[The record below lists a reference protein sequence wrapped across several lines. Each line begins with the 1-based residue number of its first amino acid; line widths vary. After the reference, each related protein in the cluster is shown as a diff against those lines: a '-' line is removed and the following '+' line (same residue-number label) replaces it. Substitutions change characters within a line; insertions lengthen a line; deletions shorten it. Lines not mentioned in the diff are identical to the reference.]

1 MSEIKKNDDFKKFVG
16 DRATTYLGKVSKT
29 FLVKRKR
36 PKILSQYSAIST
48 FKGVIENNNLWAT
61 HWAFLNDAKELKR
74 GLEAAKQVI
83 ADIKQNEKLKT
94 KNQYLWVLEDF
105 ISSLTKKEIYN
116 IINVY
121 VLCFSEKKD
130 NLNMWRGYGNG
141 YNSIVI
147 DYNTADLDMNGN
159 TIGIPLI
166 GKINYNEDEQK
177 KMMLMYLMQYCELI
191 EKINEHFPSQKND
204 AVKYML
210 GYLIVGIVVLSL
222 FMKEKYWNEEKE
234 WRIIF
239 LNPSDELLDFKE
251 TDKGF
256 VPFVKVP
263 IFKNHAIK
271 CIKKIRLPKSE
282 NFELREHAMKMLWN
296 KFCTSKNIK
305 KDLEVEQSSIS
316 IVY

>member
-1 MSEIKKNDDFKKFVG
+1 MSETKKDDNLKKFIG
-16 DRATTYLGKVSKT
+16 DNANTYLSNVTKT
-29 FLVKRKR
+29 FLAKRKR
-36 PKILSQYSAIST
+36 PRILSQYSAIPT

-74 GLEAAKQVI
+74 GLEVAKQVI
-83 ADIKQNEKLKT
+83 TDIKQMENQKSKI
-94 KNQYLWVLEDF
+94 QYLRVLEKIIF
-105 ISSLTKKEIYN
+105 GLTKKEIYS
-116 IINVY
+116 IIDVY

-147 DYNTADLDMNGN
+147 DYNTANFKMDEKVVGVS
-159 TIGIPLI
+159 LI

-191 EKINEHFPSQKND
+191 EKAYNHFPSQKEN
-204 AVKYML
+204 AIKYML
-210 GYLIVGIVVLSL
+210 GYLIIGIVVLSL

-239 LNPSDELLDFKE
+239 LNPSDDLLDFKE
-251 TDKGF
+251 TGKGF
-256 VPFVKVP
+256 VPFVKAP
-263 IFKNHAIK
+263 IFKDHAIN
-271 CIKKIRLPKSE
+271 CIKKVRLPKSQ
-282 NFELREHAMKMLWN
+282 NFDLRDHAIKMLWN
-296 KFCTSKNIK
+296 KFCNRNNIK
-305 KDLEVEQSSIS
+305 KDLDVEQSSIS

>member
-1 MSEIKKNDDFKKFVG
+1 MNDDIKKMIG
-16 DRATTYLGKVSKT
+16 DKATAYLGSVTKT
-29 FLVKRKR
+29 FLTKRKR
-36 PKILSQYSAIST
+36 PKILSQYSAIPT

-74 GLEAAKQVI
+74 GLEVAKLVI
-83 ADIKQNEKLKT
+83 ADMKKMENLKS
-94 KNQYLWVLEDF
+94 KKSYLRILENL
-105 ISSLTKKEIYN
+105 ISSLTKKEIYS
-116 IINVY
+116 IIDVY

-130 NLNMWRGYGNG
+130 NLNMWRGYGDG

-147 DYNTADLDMNGN
+147 DYSTVDFKLAEKIVGVS
-159 TIGIPLI
+159 LI
-166 GKINYNEDEQK
+166 GRINYCEDEQK

-191 EKINEHFPSQKND
+191 EKINERFPSQKEQAFKD
-204 AVKYML
+204 ML
-210 GYLIVGIVVLSL
+210 NYFILGIVILSL

-239 LNPSDELLDFKE
+239 LNPSDDLLDFRE

-263 IFKNHAIK
+263 IFKEHAIK
-271 CIKKIRLPKSE
+271 CIKKVRLPKSQ
-282 NFELREHAMKMLWN
+282 NFDLRKHAIKMLW
-296 KFCTSKNIK
+296 SKLCKRNNIK
-305 KDLEVEQSSIS
+305 KNLEVEQSSIS

>member
-1 MSEIKKNDDFKKFVG
+1 MSEEKTKEDFKKFIA
-16 DRATTYLGKVSKT
+16 DTATAYIGNVTKR

-36 PKILSQYSAIST
+36 PRILSQYSAIPT

-61 HWAFLNDAKELKR
+61 HWAFLNDAKELKK
-74 GLEAAKQVI
+74 GLEVAKQVI
-83 ADIKQNEKLKT
+83 ADMKKMKTLKT
-94 KNQYLWVLEDF
+94 KMIFLQVLEKF
-105 ISSLTKKEIYN
+105 ISGLTNKDIYS

-121 VLCFSEKKD
+121 VMCFSEKKD
-130 NLNMWRGYGNG
+130 NLNMWRGYGDG

-147 DYNTADLDMNGN
+147 DYNTDDFKLNDDVVGVS
-159 TIGIPLI
+159 LI

-191 EKINEHFPSQKND
+191 ESIDERFTSQKEN

-210 GYLIVGIVVLSL
+210 GYFIVGIVVLSL
-222 FMKEKYWNEEKE
+222 FMKEKYWSEEKE

-239 LNPSDELLDFKE
+239 LNPSDDLLDFKE

-256 VPFVKVP
+256 VPFIKAS
-263 IFKNHAIK
+263 IFKDHAIK
-271 CIKKIRLPKSE
+271 CIKKVRLPKSE
-282 NFELREHAMKMLWN
+282 NYDLRKHAMKMLWN
-296 KFCTSKNIK
+296 KLCSKNDIK
-305 KDLEVEQSSIS
+305 KDLEIEQSSIS